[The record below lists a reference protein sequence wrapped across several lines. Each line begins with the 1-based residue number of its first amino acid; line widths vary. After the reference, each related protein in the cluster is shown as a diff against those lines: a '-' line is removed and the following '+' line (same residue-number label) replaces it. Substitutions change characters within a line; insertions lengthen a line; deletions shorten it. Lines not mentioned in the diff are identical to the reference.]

1 MLAEKSLN
9 HVAYSSDFEQ
19 IFFRFVLVSKFILY
33 NYC

>member
-19 IFFRFVLVSKFILY
+19 IFCRFVLVSKFILY